1 MKESDIDLAYLFAED
16 DARQG
21 RFGELVAKLRSQ
33 VPLTRGERDLLA
45 DMLEGKWT
53 RPAHRIPNAPD
64 YDLQEAVART
74 VAALIKAGEKAE
86 YAYRVAAQHHCLSV
100 AKVRRLIA
108 AEKMAARKL
117 RADYKR
123 IVAKILKDAN
133 RAQ

>member
-21 RFGELVAKLRSQ
+21 RVGELVDKLRSQ

-45 DMLEGKWT
+45 DMLERKWT

-64 YDLQEAVART
+64 YELQDAVART
-74 VAALIKAGEKAE
+74 VATLTEAGEKKE
-86 YAYRVAAQHHCLSV
+86 YAYKLAAEHHRLNV
-100 AKVRRLIA
+100 AKVRRLVA
-108 AEKMAARKL
+108 ADKTAEKEL
-117 RADYKR
+117 RANYKR
-123 IVAKILKDAN
+123 IVAKILK